1 MIIQKILSK
10 VELDALLR
18 DLQLQP
24 QLYGFYLTTVDG
36 MVQLMCHV
44 HGKEDVAVSSTAVTS
59 ETYYKPAIQA
69 VHPSGSNYNIING
82 QYINGGVQNVRY
94 IIDDTP
100 YIYCIK
106 DGVPYID
113 QALEIG
119 SFTYYV
125 NTNDNSYR
133 FYIYDGNKWLPIYV
147 QGNLATH
154 IARRDNPHSVTKQQI
169 GLSEVENVR
178 QLTKRQLDIHMSSNN
193 PHRATKADVGL
204 ERVNNV
210 EQLSMEQY
218 DHHRTNRTAHVVTR
232 ASVGL
237 DKVLPVVRQI
247 PYEEFEREHLMAKN
261 PHRIT
266 LEQLGLGN
274 LDLSN
279 AGNSVTKEEYTQHII
294 AKNPH
299 GITKADVGL
308 DAVENVKH
316 VSWDVVQ
323 NHLYG
328 RNPHKVN
335 KEDIGLKLVRNVEQV
350 DPAVWNAHV
359 ANSNNPHGVT
369 KSDIGLE
376 RVNDVEQ
383 AIEEDLYNHVNN
395 TDNPHGVTKE
405 QVGLGRVRPV
415 ASVSYDQ
422 WMEHVNNYNNPH
434 RITINTIAGV
444 EHVGIDLTHLVSQST
459 FLEHIARRD
468 NPHGITKA
476 DVSGLEMLE
485 NVRQLT
491 KADYTA
497 HTSLKNNPHRITK
510 ADVGLER
517 VDNTAILSKPI
528 TAAFKVAAS
537 NKHLISLSQAVLE
550 RVRQSIVETQYKL
563 LYSNYFEEYYF
574 FTDGEVKIGTT
585 EVAFS
590 LSSPNNQG
598 RFIIARKGTGATTV
612 PAMVGYEDH
621 LSDWTWYIAGGKI
634 ERLNYKGHQPD
645 VNLSNV
651 LLELFPL
658 EQRSLNRDFNYYKD
672 KTVIPSLRGTFN
684 SRSVTDELL
693 WYNAYNVDYTACS
706 VMEADAVW
714 SAIGYRGMNYEGHYA
729 TSIQLP
735 LGNTYHVGKDD
746 TEVIVPLIIRGSA
759 TITVKS
765 DINGLSANLATV
777 SYSTDGTTYT
787 TPIQLTNNKGDAGV
801 PSYTFSNDYKEQYIK
816 FTIPQN
822 NTGQIRTLFIGM
834 YERTYHRL
842 YFQIVQDA

>member
-18 DLQLQP
+18 GLQLQP

-36 MVQLMCHV
+36 KVQLMCHA
-44 HGKEDVAVSSTAVTS
+44 HGKEDVAVSSTAVAS
-59 ETYYKPAIQA
+59 EAYYKLAIQA

-94 IIDDTP
+94 IIDGTP

-113 QALEIG
+113 QALEVG

-147 QGNLATH
+147 QGNLAAH
-154 IARRDNPHSVTKQQI
+154 IARRDNPHQVTKQQI

-178 QLTKRQLDIHMSSNN
+178 QLTKRQLDIHTSSNN
-193 PHRATKADVGL
+193 PHRITKADVGL

-218 DHHRTNRTAHVVTR
+218 DRHRTNRAAHVVTR

-237 DKVLPVVRQI
+237 DKVLPGVRQI
-247 PYEEFEREHLMAKN
+247 PYEEFDREHLMAKN

-279 AGNSVTKEEYTQHII
+279 AGNSVTKEEYTQHIT

-299 GITKADVGL
+299 GITKSDVGL
-308 DAVENVKH
+308 DDVENVKH

-328 RNPHKVN
+328 RNPHRVN

-434 RITINTIAGV
+434 RITINTIVGV
-444 EHVGIDLTHLVSQST
+444 ERIGMDLTHLVPQVT
-459 FLEHIARRD
+459 FLEHTARRD
-468 NPHGITKA
+468 NPHG
-476 DVSGLEMLE
+476 
-485 NVRQLT
+485 
-491 KADYTA
+491 
-497 HTSLKNNPHRITK
+497 ITK

-528 TAAFKVAAS
+528 TNAFKAAAS
-537 NKHLISLSQAVLE
+537 NKHLISLSQTGLE
-550 RVRQSIVETQYKL
+550 RVRQSIIETQYKL

-574 FTDGEVKIGTT
+574 FTDGEVRIGTT

-590 LSSPNNQG
+590 LSSTNNQG
-598 RFIIARKGTGATTV
+598 RFVIARKGTGATTV

-621 LSDWTWYIAGGKI
+621 LSDWNWYIAGGKI

-672 KTVIPSLRGTFN
+672 KTVISPLRGTFN

-693 WYNAYNVDYTACS
+693 WYNAYNVDYTTCS
-706 VMEADAVW
+706 VMEADAIW
-714 SAIGYRGMNYEGHYA
+714 SAIGYCGMNFEGHYA

-759 TITVKS
+759 TITVKA
-765 DINGLSANLATV
+765 DINGLAANLATA

-822 NTGQIRTLFIGM
+822 NTGQVRTLFIGM
-834 YERTYHRL
+834 YERTYQRL